1 MASRKKASGDSYSYG
16 IGEWYGRSFVHLSP
30 EERRDY
36 ARVQSLPKKQRP
48 SEPCIPRSTRDQVVE
63 CTKDGGVCSLRQYK
77 SDGCTGKVSVAPSD
91 VDVLCTTCPYRFYQ
105 DGLIFRW
112 IGETIL
118 DHPQPAVV
126 PEVDFL
132 LPEEVLSVER
142 SDAGRKVA
150 GRKAVGRIDHV
161 LVHPD
166 TSVLTWCALEM
177 QAVYFSGGSMRK
189 EFDLLMKPASE
200 GLPFPAGRRR
210 PDFRSSGPKRLMPQL
225 QIKVPTLRRWGKRM
239 CVVVDSSFFY
249 AMGPME
255 EVDNLSNCDI
265 VWFVVGYEEDNG
277 KIHLRQDDVHLTTL
291 EHAVRGLTAGRP
303 VSLST
308 FEAQIRD
315 RLENS

>member
-1 MASRKKASGDSYSYG
+1 MASQRKPCGDSHSYG

-36 ARVQSLPKKQRP
+36 AVAQSLPKKERP
-48 SEPCIPRSTRDQVVE
+48 SEPCIPRSTASRVVE
-63 CTKDGGVCSLRQYK
+63 CTKDGGICSLRQYK
-77 SDGCTGKVSVAPSD
+77 RDDCTKQVSVAPSD
-91 VDVLCTTCPYRFYQ
+91 VDFLCTTCPYRFYE
-105 DGLIFRW
+105 DELVFRW
-112 IGETIL
+112 IGETVL
-118 DHPQPAVV
+118 GHPQPAVV

-132 LPEEVLSVER
+132 MPEEQVSVGN
-142 SDAGRKVA
+142 SDGASRTAGRN
-150 GRKAVGRIDHV
+150 AVGRIDHV

-166 TSVLTWCALEM
+166 TSVLTWCAVEM
-177 QAVYFSGGSMRK
+177 QAVYFSGDSMKK
-189 EFDLLMKPASE
+189 EFDALTKPAGE
-200 GLPFPAGRRR
+200 RLPFPAGRRR

-239 CVVVDSSFFY
+239 CVVVDASFFY

-265 VWFVVGYEEDNG
+265 AWFVVGYEEDNG
-277 KIHLRQDDVHLTTL
+277 KMCLRQRDVHLTTL

-308 FEAQIRD
+308 FEAQIREKLD
-315 RLENS
+315 KS

>member
-1 MASRKKASGDSYSYG
+1 MASRKKACADSYSYG

-36 ARVQSLPKKQRP
+36 AVAQSLPKRERP
-48 SEPCIPRSTRDQVVE
+48 AQPCIPRSTPGRVVE
-63 CTKDGGVCSLRQYK
+63 CTKDGGICSLHRYK
-77 SDGCTGKVSVAPSD
+77 RDGCTGEVSVVPSD
-91 VDVLCTTCPYRFYQ
+91 VDVLCTTCPYRFYE
-105 DGLIFRW
+105 DGLISRW

-118 DHPQPAVV
+118 GHSQPVVV

-132 LPEEVLSVER
+132 MPEAQVSGED
-142 SDAGRKVA
+142 SDGASKTG

-166 TSVLTWCALEM
+166 TSVLRWCALEM
-177 QAVYFSGGSMRK
+177 QAVYFSGDSMKK
-189 EFDLLMKPASE
+189 EFELFAKPAHE

-239 CVVVDSSFFY
+239 CVVVDSSFFH

-265 VWFVVGYEEDNG
+265 AWFVVGYEEEKG
-277 KIHLRQDDVHLTTL
+277 KMQLRQHGVHLTTL
-291 EHAVRGLTAGRP
+291 EHAVSGLTAGRP

-308 FEAQIRD
+308 FEAQIRAT
-315 RLENS
+315 LEKS